1 MSSYMKSVSSK
12 PVILYAE
19 DDLDDYDAL
28 KGALAQLSDKY
39 ELKWAKNGEEV
50 LSYLDDPD
58 NTYPSLVVLDLNMP
72 IMDGKQT
79 LLWLKSHSEHQDIPV
94 MVFTTSS
101 REEDVKLCQSHKCT
115 FYRKPTLYRD
125 LLHITQTMMQMSEQ
139 AMVRR

>member
-1 MSSYMKSVSSK
+1 MLSYMKSVSSK

-19 DDLDDYDAL
+19 DDLDDFDAL

-50 LSYLDDPD
+50 VNYLNDSE
-58 NTYPSLVVLDLNMP
+58 NVYPSLVVLDLNMP

-79 LLWLKSHSEHQDIPV
+79 LLWLKSHSDHQDIPV

-115 FYRKPTLYRD
+115 FFRKPTLYRD
-125 LLHITQTMMQMSEQ
+125 LLHIVQTMMQMCEQ
-139 AMVRR
+139 AVVRR